1 MIFTGTLILTLSG
14 FLARILGFYN
24 RIFLSNLIGAKELG
38 IYQLIF
44 PIYML
49 CFSLCCHG
57 FETGIS
63 NLTSRFFAKGQ
74 KKNAHRLVRLGC
86 LLSFCLSILLMF
98 FLFEGADYLS
108 TFILKE
114 ASAAPSL
121 KIAALSLPFVSIK
134 ACLHGY
140 YIGLNRSSVP
150 AVSQIVEQI
159 TRVGGIYLLS
169 ISVFI
174 MGADAR
180 IAAWGMVLGEAVST
194 IYTIFAYLHTLFF
207 ENKTFFQKNFQ
218 KNNSN
223 TMNQNKNKQNKKI
236 SNTKNQNKMSP
247 NKSRQSRIKK
257 NYNKKYD
264 DKRTFSRQTDSF
276 TLSTRALLQHFFS
289 FSIPISVNH
298 FCLTIISSL
307 ETMLIPFMLEIF
319 FHSHTQALET
329 YGTLTGMA
337 LPFLFFPA
345 TIVNSLSVMLMPAI
359 SSAYDQKQHRQMENT
374 ISVSLHFCLIIGIF
388 STFAFLIYGTVLGET
403 IFHSKEAGQYVYLF
417 SILCPFMYAAQTTS
431 SILNGFG
438 KTKQTL
444 YHNLLGVGVRIFF
457 ILLLIPSKGIPGYLV
472 GLLAGYGLQLLLNL
486 FRIYQLIPFSFSA
499 EKTLLFPVITA
510 IGGGFLS
517 KKFWEIA
524 SAALPLSSFYILT
537 ISGFLYFLFFT
548 LCQIL
553 REYIFTQSGQS
564 ARIK

>member
-1 MIFTGTLILTLSG
+1 MSYKKMIFTGTLILTLSG

-74 KKNAHRLVRLGC
+74 KKNAHHLVRLGC
-86 LLSFCLSILLMF
+86 FLSFCLSILLMLA
-98 FLFEGADYLS
+98 LFEGADYLS

-140 YIGLNRSSVP
+140 YIGLTHSSVP

-194 IYTIFAYLHTLFF
+194 IYTILAYFRRLFF
-207 ENKTFFQKNFQ
+207 ENSIFFQKNLQ
-218 KNNSN
+218 KNNS
-223 TMNQNKNKQNKKI
+223 NKNKQNK
-236 SNTKNQNKMSP
+236 
-247 NKSRQSRIKK
+247 
-257 NYNKKYD
+257 
-264 DKRTFSRQTDSF
+264 
-276 TLSTRALLQHFFS
+276 
-289 FSIPISVNH
+289 NH

-319 FHSHTQALET
+319 FHSHSQALET

-374 ISVSLHFCLIIGIF
+374 ISASLHFCLLIGIF

-417 SILCPFMYAAQTTS
+417 SVLCPFMYAAQTTS

-444 YHNLLGVGVRIFF
+444 YHNLLGVGIRIFF
-457 ILLLIPSKGIPGYLV
+457 ILLLIPSKGIPGYLI
-472 GLLAGYGLQLLLNL
+472 GLLAGYSLQLLLNL
-486 FRIYQLIPFSFSA
+486 FCIYQIVPFYFSA
-499 EKTLLFPVITA
+499 EKTLLFPVLTA
-510 IGGGFLS
+510 IGGGILS
-517 KKFWEIA
+517 KKFWGIA
-524 SAALPLSSFYILT
+524 SAALPLSSFYILV
-537 ISGFLYFLFFT
+537 ISGFLYFLFL
-548 LCQIL
+548 LCVRFFEKVFKKYFLQDVCCNLWERVYTI
-553 REYIFTQSGQS
+553 RAICSHKIR
-564 ARIK
+564 RII

>member
-1 MIFTGTLILTLSG
+1 MSYKTSYKKTIFTGTLILTLSG

-74 KKNAHRLVRLGC
+74 KRNAHRLVKLGC
-86 LLSFCLSILLMF
+86 LLSFSLSILLMF
-98 FLFEGADYLS
+98 FLFESSDYLS

-121 KIAALSLPFVSIK
+121 KIAALSLPFVSVK

-140 YIGLNRSSVP
+140 YVGLNRSSVP
-150 AVSQIVEQI
+150 AVSQIIEQI
-159 TRVGGIYLLS
+159 TRVGGIYFLS
-169 ISVFI
+169 ITIFI
-174 MGADAR
+174 VGADAR
-180 IAAWGMVLGEAVST
+180 IAAWGMVLGEGAST
-194 IYTIFAYLHTLFF
+194 VYTILAYFYTGFKERRNSFFAINDRHDRLLNNNHKNYVTKRIAK
-207 ENKTFFQKNFQ
+207 ENKKR
-218 KNNSN
+218 
-223 TMNQNKNKQNKKI
+223 
-236 SNTKNQNKMSP
+236 
-247 NKSRQSRIKK
+247 KS
-257 NYNKKYD
+257 
-264 DKRTFSRQTDSF
+264 FCQTDSCI
-276 TLSTRALLQHFFS
+276 LSTKELFLHFFS

-298 FCLTIISSL
+298 FSLTIISSL
-307 ETMLIPFMLEIF
+307 ETMLIPFMLKIF

-329 YGTLTGMA
+329 YGILTGMA

-345 TIVNSLSVMLMPAI
+345 TIINSLSVMLMPAI

-374 ISVSLHFCLIIGIF
+374 ISASLHFCILIGIF

-403 IFHSKEAGQYVYLF
+403 IFHSTEAGQYVYSF

-444 YHNLLGVGVRIFF
+444 YHNLLGVGVRILF
-457 ILLLIPSKGIPGYLV
+457 ILLLIPTKGIPGYLI
-472 GLLAGYGLQLLLNL
+472 GLLAGYSLQLFLNL
-486 FRIYQLIPFSFSA
+486 FQIYRTVPFTFSA
-499 EKTLLFPVITA
+499 EKTLLYPVITA
-510 IGGGFLS
+510 IFSGFFS
-517 KKFWEIA
+517 RECWKTA
-524 SAALPLSSFYILT
+524 SSVLPFSSFYILAG
-537 ISGFLYFLFFT
+537 SGCLYFLLFALF
-548 LCQIL
+548 QII
-553 REYIFTQSGQS
+553 RKYF
-564 ARIK
+564 

>member
-1 MIFTGTLILTLSG
+1 MSYKKTILTGTLILTLSG

-24 RIFLSNLIGAKELG
+24 RIFLSHLIGAKELG

-63 NLTSRFFAKGQ
+63 NLTSRFLAKGQ
-74 KKNAHRLVRLGC
+74 KKNAHHLVRLGC
-86 LLSFCLSILLMF
+86 LLSFCLSIVLML

-108 TFILKE
+108 AFILKE

-140 YIGLNRSSVP
+140 YIGLNRSSIP
-150 AVSQIVEQI
+150 AVSQIIEQV

-180 IAAWGMVLGEAVST
+180 IAAWGMVFGEALST
-194 IYTIFAYLHTLFF
+194 IYTIFAYLRTLFF
-207 ENKTFFQKNFQ
+207 ESNVFFQV
-218 KNNSN
+218 SN
-223 TMNQNKNKQNKKI
+223 
-236 SNTKNQNKMSP
+236 
-247 NKSRQSRIKK
+247 
-257 NYNKKYD
+257 
-264 DKRTFSRQTDSF
+264 QTDSF
-276 TLSTRALLQHFFS
+276 IFSTKELLHRFFS
-289 FSIPISVNH
+289 FSIPISINH
-298 FCLTIISSL
+298 FCLTMISSL

-374 ISVSLHFCLIIGIF
+374 ISASLHFCLLIGIF

-403 IFHSKEAGQYVYLF
+403 IFHSKEAGQYIYSF

-438 KTKQTL
+438 KTRQTL
-444 YHNLLGVGVRIFF
+444 YHNLLGVGIRIFF
-457 ILLLIPSKGIPGYLV
+457 ILLLVPAKGISGYLI
-472 GLLAGYGLQLLLNL
+472 GLFTGYSLQLFFNL
-486 FRIYQLIPFSFSA
+486 FRIYQIQQSA
-499 EKTLLFPVITA
+499 EAFSPKNSGKSPPPHYHFLLFI
-510 IGGGFLS
+510 
-517 KKFWEIA
+517 FW
-524 SAALPLSSFYILT
+524 
-537 ISGFLYFLFFT
+537 
-548 LCQIL
+548 Q
-553 REYIFTQSGQS
+553 
-564 ARIK
+564 

>member
-1 MIFTGTLILTLSG
+1 MSYKKTIFTGTLILTLSG

-140 YIGLNRSSVP
+140 YIGLNRSGIP

-169 ISVFI
+169 ISVFVL
-174 MGADAR
+174 GADAR

-194 IYTIFAYLHTLFF
+194 IYTIFAYLRTLFF

-218 KNNSN
+218 INN
-223 TMNQNKNKQNKKI
+223 
-236 SNTKNQNKMSP
+236 SNTKNQNKRIS
-247 NKSRQSRIKK
+247 NKNNSDKISK
-257 NYNKKYD
+257 NYNKKYA
-264 DKRTFSRQTDSF
+264 DKRTVARHTDSF
-276 TLSTRALLQHFFS
+276 TLSTKELLRHFFS

-457 ILLLIPSKGIPGYLV
+457 ILLLIPTKGIPGYLI
-472 GLLAGYGLQLLLNL
+472 GLLAGYSLQLLLNL
-486 FRIYQLIPFSFSA
+486 FRIYQLVPFYFST

-524 SAALPLSSFYILT
+524 SAALPLSSFYILA
-537 ISGFLYFLFFT
+537 ISGLLYFIFFSF
-548 LCQIL
+548 CQIL
-553 REYIFTQSGQS
+553 R
-564 ARIK
+564 ARV